1 MPLPKCKDLH
11 NALTRSKKLRV
22 AIGCYSISF
31 CQKKKQKYLLKSLLP
46 RIPISYCTLGYQP
59 TLYLLLSPH

>member
-1 MPLPKCKDLH
+1 MLVLNTFQYIRFCIMPLPKCKDLH

-31 CQKKKQKYLLKSLLP
+31 CQKKKQKYLLILLP
-46 RIPISYCTLGYQP
+46 PRIHIS
-59 TLYLLLSPH
+59 